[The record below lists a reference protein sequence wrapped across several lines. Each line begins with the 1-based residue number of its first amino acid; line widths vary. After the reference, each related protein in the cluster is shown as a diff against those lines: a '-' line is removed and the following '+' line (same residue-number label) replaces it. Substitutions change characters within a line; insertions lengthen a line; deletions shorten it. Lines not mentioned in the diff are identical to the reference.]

1 METNCFLSLKNKS
14 QNFFISIPDPENE
27 NSFIFVY
34 LTNVGNNKINV
45 DLVNNT
51 PFIKLKINLNGNI
64 VSMKDNSNY
73 LNYDLLDSIS
83 NECNNYLKMNFL
95 KFLYKTSIDYS
106 SDICD
111 FGEYALS
118 KFKTTKDFE
127 EYNWLGNYKNSVFD
141 VEINTSLDTSLLIN
155 QT

>member
-73 LNYDLLDSIS
+73 L
-83 NECNNYLKMNFL
+83 KMNFL